1 MNAEFLSKLEHLFY
15 INDISQYATRE
26 IAEKLHAMLIRL
38 QEVNSYMNL
47 TAIREEDGILVKH
60 IADSLKIAP
69 FVPKNTKIL
78 DVGCGGGFPSLPL
91 AIARPDISVTSL
103 DSTEK
108 KVNYVGET
116 AKLLGLSN
124 LTTLCGR
131 AEDLAHD
138 PALRESFDAV
148 TARAVASL
156 PVLCE
161 LCLPFVKCGGLFI
174 AMKSGEVN
182 EELAASAG
190 GAKKLGAS
198 PFQMEAFS
206 LVSHENGIA
215 PEGRTIL
222 IAKKQSPSP
231 STYPRAYA
239 KVKKAPIK

>member
-1 MNAEFLSKLEHLFY
+1 MNSQFLFKIEHLFHL
-15 INDISQYATRE
+15 NDIEEYATPE
-26 IAEKLHAMLIRL
+26 IAETLHAMLVRL
-38 QEVNSYMNL
+38 LEVNSYMNL

-69 FVPKNTKIL
+69 FIPQNAKIL

-116 AKLLGLSN
+116 ARLLGLSN

-131 AEDLAHD
+131 AEELGHD
-138 PALRESFDAV
+138 PALRESFDVV

-156 PVLCE
+156 PVLSE
-161 LCLPFVKCGGLFI
+161 LCLPFVRCGGLFV
-174 AMKSGEVN
+174 AMKSGEIN
-182 EELAASAG
+182 EELAASANG
-190 GAKKLGAS
+190 VKTLGAS
-198 PFQMEAFS
+198 PFQIQSFS

-215 PEGRTIL
+215 PEGRTVL
-222 IAKKQSPSP
+222 LAKKQSPSP
-231 STYPRAYA
+231 SAYPRAYA
-239 KVKKAPIK
+239 KIKKTPIK